1 MRPRW
6 PVLILVAV
14 ASFLCGGW
22 LLQRGAAADGGGYR
36 QARLFDDV
44 VGRVEQAYVDAVPDS
59 ILYQK
64 AADGLLEEL
73 HDPYTVLLRGQ
84 DYQDLQEETSGN
96 YAGLGIRIDVRNGWI
111 TVVAPLPD
119 SPAERAGIETGDQ
132 LVSVDGRSAE
142 SWQSDAAVRRLR
154 GPPGSKVKIGI
165 RRGGEPGVRIYE
177 LTRAEIHVRSVP
189 PGTLF
194 GDGIGYLSL
203 NPVSDS
209 SASELAAEVTSLRAK
224 GMRAL
229 ILDLRNNPGGLLT
242 QGIKVADLFLDRG
255 QQIVST
261 RGRLPT
267 ASRTYADQAPQQWP
281 GLPVVVLVNDG
292 TASAAEIIAG
302 ALQDHDRAL
311 IVGTPTFGKGLVQS
325 LFPIDDH
332 TALKITTA
340 RWYTPSGRL
349 IQRKA
354 KDEED
359 QARIAADLAIGRPD
373 STAVDTT
380 APMYRT
386 DAGRSVRGGGGIV
399 PDLIVHEDSATA
411 GEEALLKAL
420 GTRLGDFRD
429 AVTATALRIRDAK
442 AVTDEHFSVTPA
454 MRAEVLGRL
463 RSSGVKV
470 SGAVWAGGT
479 ALVDQWIGGD
489 VARYVFG
496 RGAEL
501 RRRAAAD
508 PQMQRALALLRGA
521 RGPKD
526 LFTAAAR

>member
-6 PVLILVAV
+6 PVLMLVAV
-14 ASFLCGGW
+14 ISFVSGGW

-36 QARLFDDV
+36 QARLFNAV
-44 VGRVEQAYVDAVPDS
+44 VARVQQAYVDPVPDS
-59 ILYQK
+59 VLYQK
-64 AADGLLEEL
+64 AADGLLGEL
-73 HDPYTVLLRGQ
+73 HDPYTVLLQGK
-84 DYQDLQEETSGN
+84 DFGDLQEETSGN

-132 LVSVDGRSAE
+132 LVSVDGHSAE
-142 SWQSDAAVRRLR
+142 SWQADAAIRRLR
-154 GPPGSKVKIGI
+154 GPAGSRVKVGI
-165 RRGGEPGVRIYE
+165 RRGGDEAVRVYD
-177 LTRAEIHVRSVP
+177 LTREEIHVRSVP
-189 PGTLF
+189 PGTMF

-209 SASELAAEVTSLRAK
+209 SASELAAEITALKAK

-229 ILDLRNNPGGLLT
+229 IFDLRNDPGGLLD

-255 QQIVST
+255 QEIVST
-261 RGRLPT
+261 RGRIPT
-267 ASRTYADQAPQQWP
+267 ASRSYADQAPQEWP
-281 GLPVVVLVNDG
+281 GLPVIVLVNDG

-325 LFPIDDH
+325 LYQLDDGA
-332 TALKITTA
+332 ALKITTA

-349 IQRKA
+349 IQRRA

-373 STAVDTT
+373 STVPD
-380 APMYRT
+380 T
-386 DAGRSVRGGGGIV
+386 DAPVYHTDDGRAVRGGGGIT

-411 GEEALLKAL
+411 GEQALVKAL

-429 AVTATALRIRDAK
+429 AVTATALRLRDAK
-442 AVTDEHFSVTPA
+442 VISTERFTVTPV
-454 MRAEVLGRL
+454 MRAEVLRRL
-463 RSSGVKV
+463 RASGVHV
-470 SGAVWAGGT
+470 SDAVWAGGST
-479 ALVDQWIGGD
+479 LVDLSIGGD

-496 RGAEL
+496 RSAEL
-501 RRRAAAD
+501 RRRAAED

-526 LFTAAAR
+526 LLAAAAH